1 MTNPILHHVNLKTTR
16 LQEMIE
22 WYGVVVGMKPQHV
35 APIGASLANDAANH
49 RLALLAFPGMS
60 DDVGKDSHTGIH
72 HTAFEFSSLGELF
85 ENFARLRGLR
95 ISPVVCIDHGLTMS
109 MYYADPD
116 RNMVEL
122 QVANLHD
129 WEKSSEYLRTSQE
142 FAANP
147 IGVFFDSDRAYDAF
161 KAGRNDAF
169 KAGRTHE
176 ELHRSAMGGEFTPDS
191 PPPLVGLPPP

>member
-1 MTNPILHHVNLKTTR
+1 MTNTILHHVTLKTTR

-22 WYGVVVGMKPQHV
+22 WYGAVVGMKPQHV
-35 APIGASLANDAANH
+35 APIGAWLANDAANH

-60 DDVGKDSHTGIH
+60 DDTDKDSHTGVH
-72 HTAFEFSSLGELF
+72 HTAFEFSSLAELF
-85 ENFARLRGLR
+85 ENFARLREPG
-95 ISPVVCIDHGLTMS
+95 ISPGVCIDHGLTMS

-122 QVANLHD
+122 LVDNLHD
-129 WEKSSEYLRTSQE
+129 WEKSSEYLRTSPE

-147 IGVFFDSDRAYDAF
+147 IGVFFDSDRAHNAF
-161 KAGRNDAF
+161 KI
-169 KAGRTHE
+169 GRTHE
-176 ELHRSAMGGEFTPDS
+176 ELHRAAMAGEFMPDP